1 MGADRGQAVATKA
14 AAVPTGKPHRPSSPA
29 RHALACKTD
38 SDCVVI
44 LSELIKDPK
53 RAWIGQPQAGAEYA
67 DDTRFLAY
75 RALRSRLSCRELKL
89 ASERYQNRGCALERA
104 RVGKAGSALA
114 PASAVG
120 AELMRELTTRC
131 KASATQTFGAKALR
145 FKVQLAEALP

>member
-53 RAWIGQPQAGAEYA
+53 RAWIGQPQAAAEYA
-67 DDTRFLAY
+67 NGHAVLCY
-75 RALRSRLSCRELKL
+75 RALRRTLSCRDLRL
-89 ASERYQNRGCALERA
+89 ATRDLEVAAGRLRTMLRPRKCQRPRLCAGCRG
-104 RVGKAGSALA
+104 
-114 PASAVG
+114 
-120 AELMRELTTRC
+120 
-131 KASATQTFGAKALR
+131 
-145 FKVQLAEALP
+145 